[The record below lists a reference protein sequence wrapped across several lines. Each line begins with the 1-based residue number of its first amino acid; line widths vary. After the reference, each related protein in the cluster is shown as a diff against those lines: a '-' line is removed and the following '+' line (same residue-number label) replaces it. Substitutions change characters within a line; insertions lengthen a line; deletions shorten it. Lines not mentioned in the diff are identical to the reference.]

1 MPTRENSLLFQLLLM
16 NLNWIAT
23 VASKKMIENVWER
36 NLKERKETM
45 MRTNVGFSHTLSIT
59 YYIRLCTLQ
68 IKLGIACCKKN
79 LKKFLLNLSKS
90 SLEPLNNTGQTKSAW
105 AVSCLKKKGLAVIS
119 NDVGGHSNLFMI
131 KVVSFRI
138 FLLSLFH

>member
-1 MPTRENSLLFQLLLM
+1 MF
-16 NLNWIAT
+16 
-23 VASKKMIENVWER
+23 ER

-90 SLEPLNNTGQTKSAW
+90 SLEPLNDTGLTKSA
-105 AVSCLKKKGLAVIS
+105 
-119 NDVGGHSNLFMI
+119 
-131 KVVSFRI
+131 
-138 FLLSLFH
+138 

>member
-1 MPTRENSLLFQLLLM
+1 
-16 NLNWIAT
+16 
-23 VASKKMIENVWER
+23 
-36 NLKERKETM
+36 M

-90 SLEPLNNTGQTKSAW
+90 SLELLNNTGQTKK
-105 AVSCLKKKGLAVIS
+105 CLS
-119 NDVGGHSNLFMI
+119 SFLFVE
-131 KVVSFRI
+131 KWTAE
-138 FLLSLFH
+138 

>member
-1 MPTRENSLLFQLLLM
+1 MF
-16 NLNWIAT
+16 
-23 VASKKMIENVWER
+23 ER

-90 SLEPLNNTGQTKSAW
+90 SLEPFNDTGKKVLEQFL
-105 AVSCLKKKGLAVIS
+105 VCRKKGLAVIS
-119 NDVGGHSNLFMI
+119 NDVGVTQTFFGSMLYLLESSCSPFSTKNNWQGTFF
-131 KVVSFRI
+131 VSTI
-138 FLLSLFH
+138 F